1 MKNNISKF
9 SIAVVSVLL
18 AVNGA
23 MAGMLQQPIQATA
36 GVVAPNVMFTLDD
49 SGSMGWECLP
59 DALCYDDK
67 STFIGTMPDLNP
79 WKNGVAAYDTTCNS
93 MSTTKK
99 NACKLYNR
107 KMRSA
112 GVNPLYYNPA
122 IKYLPW
128 RKSDGNWLDQ
138 YPGTAAR
145 DFPEV
150 SAPGYILDPG
160 YTKSSTAVQNL
171 AAVLPSMT
179 KNWCYGSGVNS
190 LSFSCSSSA
199 DSTVYLAQYFNL
211 IGTDKEAVSSYAQVM
226 IQGSAST
233 YPKSSASART
243 DCAAASSCTYA
254 EELQNFSNWYSY
266 HRTRMRVG
274 IAGTSESFFSIP
286 LNYRVG
292 YGRINNSKLASIDG
306 SANISTVVNG
316 VRPFTPA
323 AGGNKTAFYT
333 WLASQVPHILPEGKT
348 PLRRAMGEVGKY
360 YSYTGNK
367 GPWGEQ
373 PGIEDTTPQLSCR
386 RSFHMLMTDGT
397 WNDTVNGSDDGA
409 ALEPAAKLNVDAI
422 AGDLIKNI
430 NSQPN
435 YTYSPAYPYQDTT
448 KNTLADVAMYYW
460 NHDLNPKLDNG
471 VTPTSND
478 PAFWQHMV
486 NYTIGFGVKGVLD
499 PATDLPALATGAKKW
514 PAAVPDSLANIDD
527 LWHAAVNSRGM
538 YLSAK
543 NTDEYSNALK
553 DIIDDIAAVNG
564 SESGLAVSAKT
575 LSTTST
581 TKKYEAEFSSAR
593 WSGDVKAIKLTSA
606 GLDDGDPPW
615 TAAANFPAYGSR
627 NMFAYDK
634 LATGTKGVAFTLA
647 GLSSTM
653 QTTMLGSPVTITGV
667 DLVNYLRGDR
677 TKETGILRVRASML
691 GDIVNSTPILVKD
704 QTDGQYGFL
713 PKTSAFSAAQSTYR
727 RFLVAKKQR
736 NAQLFVGA
744 NDGFLHA
751 FSDTN
756 GAETFAFMP
765 DSLLGKVKDL
775 ASLDY
780 THEYFVDGPLS
791 EADIYDTSASKWR
804 NLVLG
809 GTGAGAK
816 SLFAINVPVVSYPA
830 SATAVPAALTASQS
844 APGASDILWTVSN
857 TDVTAPNNFSEL
869 GYVLQPPEHGV
880 MMDGTWVT
888 IVGNGYDST
897 SKKAQLFIINA
908 LTGALI
914 KSLDTVVGSSGT
926 PNGLGGVR
934 VVRNDKK
941 QIVAAYAGDLQG
953 NLWKFDFSSADKT
966 KWAVAFAGNP
976 LFKTEAIEPITAAPT
991 YTLHPNG
998 GVMVLFGTG
1007 KIFETGDDRAT
1018 DQRALYGVWDMVKL
1032 GAASTLV
1039 ADTDTLNIGRITH
1052 PETIVAQALSAD
1064 HLTGTTG
1071 LFYGLT
1077 VTPVDYE
1084 IKLATET
1091 RPAYMTKRGWRLPLT
1106 VGAGQRLVDNPE
1118 MAGGMVLMQTITPL
1132 ISTASCTASSLTR
1145 YGFLLDPFMS
1155 GTNQTTFDTNADGLF
1170 TAADNVTA
1178 AGVLLIGSGP
1188 ATMLRLQSK
1197 NKYLIAQARTGL
1209 TKPPLTQPPF
1219 SSSKRYWRQII
1230 SQPN

>member
-79 WKNGVAAYDTTCNS
+79 WKNAVAAYDPTTCT
-93 MSTTKK
+93 STST
-99 NACKLYNR
+99 NTCRIYNR

-122 IKYLPW
+122 IRYLPW
-128 RKSDGNWLDQ
+128 RKSDGSRFPE

-145 DFPEV
+145 DFPEA
-150 SAPGYILDPG
+150 SAAG
-160 YTKSSTAVQNL
+160 YTGGLSQAKTTNL
-171 AAVLPSMT
+171 VT
-179 KNWCYGSGVNS
+179 N
-190 LSFSCSSSA
+190 LSFTIKWCTDVKVCSSST
-199 DSTVYLAQYFNL
+199 DNSVYLAQYFNL
-211 IGTDKEAVSSYAQVM
+211 TGTDNTKVNSYAQV
-226 IQGSAST
+226 IIRSST
-233 YPKSSASART
+233 PNYPKSSART

-306 SANISTVVNG
+306 SANISTVEQG

-323 AGGNKTAFYT
+323 AGGNKIAFYT
-333 WLASQVPHILPEGKT
+333 WLALQVPHILPEGKT

-397 WNDTVNGSDDGA
+397 WNNTVDGSNDGA
-409 ALEPAAKLNVDAI
+409 ALDTLARADVDSTSI
-422 AGDLIKNI
+422 ASPITGP
-430 NSQPN
+430 NSQS
-435 YTYSPAYPYQDTT
+435 YIYRKDLPYMDNF

-460 NHDLNPKLDNG
+460 NHDLNTALANG

-486 NYTIGFGVKGVLD
+486 NYTIGFGVKGTLN
-499 PATDLPALATGAKKW
+499 PATDLPALAKGTLSW
-514 PAAVPDSLANIDD
+514 PEAVPDSLANIDD

-564 SESGLAVSAKT
+564 SEAGLAVSAKT

-653 QTTMLGSPVTITGV
+653 QTTMLGSPVTITGP

-1197 NKYLIAQARTGL
+1197 NKYLIAQARTGV